1 MNELKILKEYEK
13 EGFKLI
19 SAGLDN
25 EQNLK
30 EFNFLSQKICNFN
43 NPFMAY
49 SFAER
54 FSAFCIENE
63 KYMKALKFNQLQKI
77 VLNSNDEELMY
88 LFGDRVVGCDLKL
101 ITCAM
106 PKGSL
111 RTKLEKNM
119 QPIDEYN
126 F

>member
-1 MNELKILKEYEK
+1 MDNLKFLKLMEK
-13 EGFKLI
+13 QALHLI
-19 SAGLDN
+19 SGGLEN
-25 EQNLK
+25 KENLK
-30 EFNFLSQKICNFN
+30 EFESISQKICNFN

>member
-30 EFNFLSQKICNFN
+30 EFNLLSQKICNFN

-54 FSAFCIENE
+54 FSVFCIENE

-88 LFGDRVVGCDLKL
+88 LFDDRVVGCDLKL

>member
-1 MNELKILKEYEK
+1 MNELKILKEFEK

-30 EFNFLSQKICNFN
+30 EFDLLSQKVCDFN

-54 FSAFCIENE
+54 FSVFCNENK

-77 VLNSNDEELMY
+77 VINSNDEELMY
-88 LFGDRVVGCDLKL
+88 LFGDRVAGADLKS

-106 PKGSL
+106 PKGNL
-111 RTKLEKNM
+111 RKKLEKDM
-119 QPIDEYN
+119 QPIDEYS